1 MSINNQKLRDYLYEY
16 KRSVEKN
23 LTEEEKKTVDEYI
36 EKTSE
41 TMDTVLKLV
50 EKLTAD
56 NDMLANLKKETDK
69 FMEDEK
75 WLEKLLRTSSAQ

>member
-1 MSINNQKLRDYLYEY
+1 MSFDNQKLKDYLYEY

-41 TMDTVLKLV
+41 TMETVLKIV
-50 EKLTAD
+50 EKLAAD
-56 NDMLANLKKETDK
+56 NEMLGNLKKETDK

>member
-1 MSINNQKLRDYLYEY
+1 NQKLRDYLYEY

-23 LTEEEKKTVDEYI
+23 LTDEEKKTVDEYI

-41 TMDTVLKLV
+41 TMDTVLELV

-56 NDMLANLKKETDK
+56 NEMLANLKKETDK

-75 WLEKLLRTSSAQ
+75 WLEKLLRTSSTQ

>member
-1 MSINNQKLRDYLYEY
+1 MSFDNQKLRDYLYEY

-23 LTEEEKKTVDEYI
+23 LTDEEKKTVDEYI

-41 TMDTVLKLV
+41 TMDTVLELV

-56 NDMLANLKKETDK
+56 NEMLANLKKETDK

-75 WLEKLLRTSSAQ
+75 WLEKLLRTSSTQ